1 MSENKFIGW
10 VARNSEAYYNELILV
25 PGEEPP
31 SRMATY
37 WLAGFTWGYTV
48 IPNEAY
54 PELKWEDEPVK
65 VEIILKKV
73 DE

>member
-1 MSENKFIGW
+1 MNTEHKFIGW
-10 VARNSEAYYNELILV
+10 IARNSKEYYNQLLLI

-31 SRMATY
+31 SRMTTY

-54 PELKWEDEPVK
+54 PELKWEDEPIK
-65 VEIILKKV
+65 VEFTIKEIK
-73 DE
+73 